1 MVQALNL
8 KFQVVHHAAA
18 THLSRRIFWNPMFIA
33 IIHFISLFGCQP
45 FASEKILISY
55 FCPWILIDYYTD
67 TKIVFKKFFKVN
79 SHLTF
84 TNQVS

>member
-45 FASEKILISY
+45 FASEKILDASY
-55 FCPWILIDYYTD
+55 SNHKTETD
-67 TKIVFKKFFKVN
+67 
-79 SHLTF
+79 L
-84 TNQVS
+84 